1 MKKLREVLSCFAYV
15 TSCVILAT
23 AIYIGIFY
31 RDSMGDYVI
40 LWQILLVSFLCSLG
54 ILLYPDRAM
63 SKREATL
70 RTLLHYVEVNA
81 VVLGCGVWFGWFDI
95 RDPLM
100 LIGMLILIAII
111 FIGVSWLQ
119 WKRESRLAALL
130 NARLEEY
137 QKQGEEERLS
147 VSPTAEDK
155 NDESL

>member
-1 MKKLREVLSCFAYV
+1 MKKIREVLRCFAYV

-31 RDSMGDYVI
+31 RESMDKYVI

-63 SKREATL
+63 SKREAIL

-95 RDPLM
+95 RNPWMLM
-100 LIGMLILIAII
+100 GMLILIAI
-111 FIGVSWLQ
+111 FCVGVSWLQ
-119 WKRESRLAALL
+119 WKRENRLAALL

-137 QKQGEEERLS
+137 QKQWEEDRLS
-147 VSPTAEDK
+147 VSQTAEDE
-155 NDESL
+155 NGGSL